1 MIDVSY
7 CSILYLEG
15 RGMLGSMVRLLVI
28 FQLFVMI
35 SLSVLFLKLII
46 FVIWPSRKLIE
57 GLIFCA
63 VFLII
68 FLIII
73 SLLGFEGVPS

>member
-1 MIDVSY
+1 
-7 CSILYLEG
+7 
-15 RGMLGSMVRLLVI
+15 MLGSMVRLLVI
-28 FQLFVMI
+28 FQLFIMI

-57 GLIFCA
+57 GLIFCV